1 MYWTPLS
8 ITALAIS
15 SPDGSLTLPSHRENK
30 LAFLPF
36 ITLRKYCKACLT
48 LTDPRDKEDKIR
60 IDKWLWAARFFKTR
74 TLAKT
79 AIEGGKVQASG
90 QRIKVSKEIV
100 TGDILRIRQGWDE
113 REIVV
118 KAISDVRRSAPIAQA
133 LYEET
138 AGSLE
143 RRARAAEA
151 RKAAGALARPS
162 QKPGK
167 HERKALERLRKQF
180 DAP

>member
-1 MYWTPLS
+1 MTDRDQS
-8 ITALAIS
+8 
-15 SPDGSLTLPSHRENK
+15 GSK
-30 LAFLPF
+30 V
-36 ITLRKYCKACLT
+36 
-48 LTDPRDKEDKIR
+48 R

-79 AIEGGKVQASG
+79 AIEGGKVQLEG
-90 QRIKVSKEIV
+90 QRVKVSREISP
-100 TGDILRIRQGWDE
+100 GDTLRIRQGWDD

-118 KAISDVRRSAPIAQA
+118 KDTSEQRRSAPIAQT

-138 AGSLE
+138 EESTL

-180 DAP
+180 DPS

>member
-1 MYWTPLS
+1 MTDRDQS
-8 ITALAIS
+8 
-15 SPDGSLTLPSHRENK
+15 GSK
-30 LAFLPF
+30 V
-36 ITLRKYCKACLT
+36 
-48 LTDPRDKEDKIR
+48 R

-79 AIEGGKVQASG
+79 AIEGGKVQLEG
-90 QRIKVSKEIV
+90 QRVKVSREISP
-100 TGDILRIRQGWDE
+100 GDTLRIRQGWDD

-118 KAISDVRRSAPIAQA
+118 KDTSEQRQSAPIAQT

-138 AGSLE
+138 EESTL

-180 DAP
+180 DPS

>member
-1 MYWTPLS
+1 MTEQ
-8 ITALAIS
+8 
-15 SPDGSLTLPSHRENK
+15 GNNENK
-30 LAFLPF
+30 A
-36 ITLRKYCKACLT
+36 
-48 LTDPRDKEDKIR
+48 R

-74 TLAKT
+74 SLAKN
-79 AIEGGKVQASG
+79 AIEGGKVQLAG
-90 QRIKVSKEIV
+90 QRVKVSREIAV
-100 TGDILRIRQGWDE
+100 VDVLHIRKGWDE
-113 REIVV
+113 YEIVV
-118 KAISDVRRSAPIAQA
+118 SAISVQRRAAPIAQT

-138 AGSLE
+138 EASMS

-151 RKAAGALARPS
+151 RKAAGALARPT

>member
-1 MYWTPLS
+1 MT
-8 ITALAIS
+8 
-15 SPDGSLTLPSHRENK
+15 DGDQSGGK
-30 LAFLPF
+30 V
-36 ITLRKYCKACLT
+36 
-48 LTDPRDKEDKIR
+48 R

-79 AIEGGKVQASG
+79 AIEGGKVQLEG
-90 QRIKVSKEIV
+90 QRVKVSREISP
-100 TGDILRIRQGWDE
+100 GDTLRIRQGWDE

-118 KAISDVRRSAPIAQA
+118 KATSEQRRSAPIAQT

-138 AGSLE
+138 EESTL

-151 RKAAGALARPS
+151 RKAAGSLARPS

-180 DAP
+180 DPS

>member
-1 MYWTPLS
+1 
-8 ITALAIS
+8 
-15 SPDGSLTLPSHRENK
+15 
-30 LAFLPF
+30 
-36 ITLRKYCKACLT
+36 
-48 LTDPRDKEDKIR
+48 LTDQGNTDNKAR

-74 TLAKT
+74 SLAKN
-79 AIEGGKVQASG
+79 AIEGGKVQLAG
-90 QRIKVSKEIV
+90 QRVKVS
-100 TGDILRIRQGWDE
+100 

-118 KAISDVRRSAPIAQA
+118 GDVLHIRKGWDEYDIVVRAISVQRRAAPIAQT

-138 AGSLE
+138 EASMS

-151 RKAAGALARPS
+151 RKAAGALARPT

>member
-1 MYWTPLS
+1 MT
-8 ITALAIS
+8 
-15 SPDGSLTLPSHRENK
+15 DGDQSGGK
-30 LAFLPF
+30 V
-36 ITLRKYCKACLT
+36 
-48 LTDPRDKEDKIR
+48 R

-79 AIEGGKVQASG
+79 AIEGGKVQLEG
-90 QRIKVSKEIV
+90 QRVKVSREISP
-100 TGDILRIRQGWDE
+100 GDTLRIRQGWDE

-118 KAISDVRRSAPIAQA
+118 KATSEQRRSAPIAQT

-138 AGSLE
+138 EESTL

-151 RKAAGALARPS
+151 RKAAGSLARPS

-167 HERKALERLRKQF
+167 HERKVLERLRKQF
-180 DAP
+180 DPS